1 MVRAAHRLVRPRRFR
16 PEGAY
21 CFSRLFRMESP
32 LSDWHKQASGNSE
45 VRPTA
50 RILLLDL
57 DGNTLLFCG
66 RAEDG
71 SRFWFTPGGEI
82 EPGEKAEVAALRELF
97 EETGITDARLE
108 AEIWRRS
115 RNGMFLGHMREF
127 RERWFMARVQQFE
140 PNTSGF
146 NQLERDTIIESRWW
160 SLAELRASPDR
171 LVPSDLPDR
180 LQTLLRDGPPERP
193 IDLSKPEN
201 LDETD
206 TSGSAVPHFS

>member
-1 MVRAAHRLVRPRRFR
+1 MNGEALTGLQFQLGQHTWTRRTSKLPSRATTEASNHGQSKQSESQETQCGERQDSSHMVRAAHRLVRPRRFR

-50 RILLLDL
+50 RVLLRDL

-97 EETGITDARLE
+97 EETGITNARLE

-115 RNGMFLGHMREF
+115 RNGMFLGRM
-127 RERWFMARVQQFE
+127 
-140 PNTSGF
+140 
-146 NQLERDTIIESRWW
+146 
-160 SLAELRASPDR
+160 
-171 LVPSDLPDR
+171 
-180 LQTLLRDGPPERP
+180 
-193 IDLSKPEN
+193 
-201 LDETD
+201 
-206 TSGSAVPHFS
+206 